1 MEHNLFD
8 VSVDMSNR
16 ASFLLDGVSAHAS
29 ASSFLQSD
37 ILNKNNSDHT
47 VGYPIHSNIQGESIG
62 DLQAGITGSQF
73 ISDASVPFHGIDAIR
88 NAPDFNGAM
97 PISPACFP
105 AILASRRDLQENIN
119 GLPIPLPSIDLLEV
133 GNIPND
139 GSNVSHMSLGTCSYD
154 EPAGTCKWNANRFQ
168 SRTVCPPYPVARNT
182 NTVGWI
188 SSGNLNIH
196 MGCAYFPPNSSNELS
211 LSLAS
216 SKSSIINL
224 PNISDQCSEIS
235 NAGAS
240 HHFSNERRAYKS
252 GLNSC
257 NNKELSL
264 CSASYGAPQL
274 SQLIAGSKYL
284 SGIQEI
290 LAQIA
295 SYSLENLNKVSYVSS
310 GLGSG
315 TSKSQFSSD
324 CRVDEGQELE
334 VFGQRQEAEAKKAQ
348 LLTLLQVVDD
358 RYNQCLDEI
367 HTVISAFHAATE
379 LDPKIHT
386 RFALHTISILYKNLR
401 ERISN
406 YILAMGEDFGHSST
420 GDRARSFE
428 ASFIQRQWALQQLKR
443 KDQQLWRPQRG
454 LPEKSVSVLR
464 AWMFQNFL
472 HPYPKDAEKH
482 LLALKSGLTRSQV
495 SNWFINARVRLW
507 KPMIEEMYSE
517 MNRRKA
523 HHNEDG
529 SSGANQIQRSIN
541 IQKFRMN

>member
-8 VSVDMSNR
+8 ISVDMSNR

-29 ASSFLQSD
+29 ASSFPQSD
-37 ILNKNNSDHT
+37 ILNKNNTDQT
-47 VGYPIHSNIQGESIG
+47 VGYPIHSNIQGEPIS
-62 DLQAGITGSQF
+62 DLQAGITSSQF
-73 ISDASVPFHGIDAIR
+73 VSDASVPFLGIDVIR

-97 PISPACFP
+97 PISAASFP
-105 AILASRRDLQENIN
+105 ANLAPRRDLQENIN
-119 GLPIPLPSIDLLEV
+119 SLPISLPSIDLLEV
-133 GNIPND
+133 GNIAND
-139 GSNVSHMSLGTCSYD
+139 DSNASHMSFGTCSYD
-154 EPAGTCKWNANRFQ
+154 EPAGTSKWNASRFQ
-168 SRTVCPPYPVARNT
+168 PRSVCPPYSVARNT
-182 NTVGWI
+182 NTAGWI

-196 MGCAYFPPNSSNELS
+196 MGYAYFPPNSSNELS

-224 PNISDQCSEIS
+224 PNVSDRCSEIS
-235 NAGAS
+235 NASAS
-240 HHFSNERRAYKS
+240 HQFLNGRRAYKS
-252 GLNSC
+252 EPNSC

-264 CSASYGAPQL
+264 CSASYGQPQL
-274 SQLIAGSKYL
+274 SQLVAGSKYL

-295 SYSLENLNKVSYVSS
+295 SYSLENLNKVRYVSS

-315 TSKSQFSSD
+315 TSKSPFSSD

-334 VFGQRQEAEAKKAQ
+334 GFGQQQEVEARKAQ

-406 YILAMGEDFGHSST
+406 YILAMGEDFLHSSG
-420 GDRARSFE
+420 GDRERSFE

-517 MNRRKA
+517 MNRRTA

-529 SSGANQIQRSIN
+529 SSGANQIQRRIN

>member
-8 VSVDMSNR
+8 VSVDISNR

-29 ASSFLQSD
+29 ASSFPQSD
-37 ILNKNNSDHT
+37 SLNKNNSDHT
-47 VGYPIHSNIQGESIG
+47 VGFPIHSNIHGESIS
-62 DLQAGITGSQF
+62 DLQAGITSSQF
-73 ISDASVPFHGIDAIR
+73 ISDASVPFLGIDVIR
-88 NAPDFNGAM
+88 NASDFNGAI
-97 PISPACFP
+97 PISAASFP
-105 AILASRRDLQENIN
+105 AILAPRRDLQENIN
-119 GLPIPLPSIDLLEV
+119 GLPISLPSIDLLEV

-139 GSNVSHMSLGTCSYD
+139 DSNASHTSFGTCSYD

-168 SRTVCPPYPVARNT
+168 SRTVCPPYSVARNT

-188 SSGNLNIH
+188 SSGNLNVH
-196 MGCAYFPPNSSNELS
+196 MGHAYFPSNSSNELS

-216 SKSSIINL
+216 SKSSIINF
-224 PNISDQCSEIS
+224 PNISDRCSEIS

-240 HHFSNERRAYKS
+240 HQFSNERRAYKS
-252 GLNSC
+252 DQNSC
-257 NNKELSL
+257 NSKELSL
-264 CSASYGAPQL
+264 CSASYGPPQL

-284 SGIQEI
+284 TGIQEI

-295 SYSLENLNKVSYVSS
+295 SYSLENLSKVSYVSS
-310 GLGSG
+310 GIGSG
-315 TSKSQFSSD
+315 TSKSPFSSN
-324 CRVDEGQELE
+324 CHVDEGQELE
-334 VFGQRQEAEAKKAQ
+334 VFGQRQEVEARKAQ

-420 GDRARSFE
+420 GDRERSFE
-428 ASFIQRQWALQQLKR
+428 ASFIQRQWTLQQLKR

-495 SNWFINARVRLW
+495 SNWFINAQEHQHPKAPHEL
-507 KPMIEEMYSE
+507 IL
-517 MNRRKA
+517 RRKD
-523 HHNEDG
+523 N
-529 SSGANQIQRSIN
+529 
-541 IQKFRMN
+541 